1 MVQQS
6 DISEVQRIA
15 GELFQG
21 RNQVSKGEIEQRVN
35 QSSLSED
42 AKQQVHNLPD
52 GQYTKED
59 LMQRIESMVPA
70 EWKDKVGGLFGG

>member
-6 DISEVQRIA
+6 DIAEIQKIA

-35 QSSLSED
+35 QSTLSQD
-42 AKQQVHNLPD
+42 AKQQVQNLPD

-59 LMQRIESMVPA
+59 LMQRIGSMVPSGMT
-70 EWKDKVGGLFGG
+70 EKVGGLFK

>member
-21 RNQVSKGEIEQRVN
+21 RDQVSKGDIEQRVN
-35 QSSLSED
+35 ESNLSDD
-42 AKQQVHNLPD
+42 AKQQIHRLPD
-52 GQYTKED
+52 GSYTKD
-59 LMQRIESMVPA
+59 QLIQRIESMVPA
-70 EWKDKVGGLFGG
+70 EWADKVGGLFGR